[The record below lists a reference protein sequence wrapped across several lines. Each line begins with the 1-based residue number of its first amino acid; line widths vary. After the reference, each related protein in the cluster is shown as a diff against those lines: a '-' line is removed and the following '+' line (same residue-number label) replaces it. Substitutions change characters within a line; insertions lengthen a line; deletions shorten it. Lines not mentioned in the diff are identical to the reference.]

1 MIVYFLIGYQQLFGK
16 FFHFWV
22 ITNQFQLISET
33 IGLLCAVVTP
43 SSTYAIIV
51 ASALLLV
58 LLSFTGFLVTQT
70 PIYFIWISKISYL
83 SFAFTGLY
91 RQAQQAPLPSLSA
104 KRPERLASS
113 PSQWPGCGFVQ
124 LFNGEQASQLHVM
137 FRNEMTGL
145 LLPVRVKGQK
155 TRLEPVQGS
164 NIPTFGHTFI
174 GVQGGNSYSV
184 SWDHLLVYRQRLR
197 RALRAWWPSAQ

>member
-1 MIVYFLIGYQQLFGK
+1 MTIYFLIGYQQLFGK

-58 LLSFTGFLVTQT
+58 LLSFTGFLVTET

-91 RQAQQAPLPSLSA
+91 RQVKQTSLFSLRA
-104 KRPERLASS
+104 KRPGRLTSS
-113 PSQWPGCGFVQ
+113 PSQWAGFVQ
-124 LFNGEQASQLHVM
+124 LFDGKQASHLQFL

-145 LLPVRVKGQK
+145 LLPVRNRGQK
-155 TRLEPVQGS
+155 TQLEPVQGS

-184 SWDHLLVYRQRLR
+184 SGDHLLMHWQQL
-197 RALRAWWPSAQ
+197 

>member
-1 MIVYFLIGYQQLFGK
+1 MESQHHSHLLPALPDVIIYFLIGYQQLFGK
-16 FFHFWV
+16 FLHFWV

-70 PIYFIWISKISYL
+70 PVYFIWISKISYL

-91 RQAQQAPLPSLSA
+91 RQVPHPLLLSLSA
-104 KRPERLASS
+104 KRPWCLTSS
-113 PSQWPGCGFVQ
+113 PSQC
-124 LFNGEQASQLHVM
+124 A
-137 FRNEMTGL
+137 
-145 LLPVRVKGQK
+145 
-155 TRLEPVQGS
+155 
-164 NIPTFGHTFI
+164 
-174 GVQGGNSYSV
+174 
-184 SWDHLLVYRQRLR
+184 
-197 RALRAWWPSAQ
+197 